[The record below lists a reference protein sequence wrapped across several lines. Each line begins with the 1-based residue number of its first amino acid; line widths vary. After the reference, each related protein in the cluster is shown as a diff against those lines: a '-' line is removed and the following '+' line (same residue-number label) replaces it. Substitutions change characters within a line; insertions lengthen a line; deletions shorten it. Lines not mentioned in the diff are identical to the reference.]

1 MFNKLDKLVK
11 SIASLDENE
20 RKTILNSLVSEEEA
34 AAIVEEKQ
42 VEAQEEE
49 KVVDEPEV
57 VAQPEVKTE
66 APVTEPTKQGSDDLF
81 GALQAQLNDVLTE
94 LKGLKEQK
102 EVLESEK
109 KELEEKVT
117 KQPFG
122 LHGKVQTKDADESG
136 SLDVEKMYSQNLKRY

>member
-11 SIASLDENE
+11 SIASLDETE

-34 AAIVEEKQ
+34 AAIEEAV
-42 VEAQEEE
+42 VEAKEEE
-49 KVVDEPEV
+49 KAVDEPKVET
-57 VAQPEVKTE
+57 QPEAKTA
-66 APVTEPTKQGSDDLF
+66 APVTEPTKQASDDLF
-81 GALQAQLNDVLTE
+81 GALQAQLNEVLTE
-94 LKGLKEQK
+94 LKGLKEAK

-122 LHGKVQTKDADESG
+122 LHGKVQTKEAAEDAAF
-136 SLDVEKMYSQNLKRY
+136 DVEKLYSQNLKRY

>member
-42 VEAQEEE
+42 VEAKEEE

-57 VAQPEVKTE
+57 VAQPETKTA

-81 GALQAQLNDVLTE
+81 GALQAQLNEVLTE

-122 LHGKVQTKDADESG
+122 LHGKVQTKDTDDSA
-136 SLDVEKMYSQNLKRY
+136 SLDVEKMYSQTLKRY

>member
-42 VEAQEEE
+42 VEAKEEK
-49 KVVDEPEV
+49 KVVDEPV
-57 VAQPEVKTE
+57 VAQPEVTTA
-66 APVTEPTKQGSDDLF
+66 APVTEPTGQGSNDLF
-81 GALQAQLNDVLTE
+81 GALQAQLNEVLTE

-122 LHGKVQTKDADESG
+122 LHGKVQTKETDDSA
-136 SLDVEKMYSQNLKRY
+136 SLDVEKMYSSNLKRY

>member
-34 AAIVEEKQ
+34 AAIVEEQQ

-57 VAQPEVKTE
+57 VAQPETKTE
-66 APVTEPTKQGSDDLF
+66 APVTEPTKQASDDLF

>member
-11 SIASLDENE
+11 SIASLDETE

-34 AAIVEEKQ
+34 AAIVESA
-42 VEAQEEE
+42 VEATEEE
-49 KVVDEPEV
+49 KVVEEPQV
-57 VAQPEVKTE
+57 TAQPEVKTA
-66 APVTEPTKQGSDDLF
+66 APVTEPAKQGSDDLF
-81 GALQAQLNDVLTE
+81 GALQAQLDEVLTE
-94 LKGLKEQK
+94 LKGLKEAK

-122 LHGKVQTKDADESG
+122 LHGKVQTKDAAEDS
-136 SLDVEKMYSQNLKRY
+136 SFDVEKLYSQNLKRY

>member
-11 SIASLDENE
+11 SIASLDETE

-34 AAIVEEKQ
+34 AAIVEPE
-42 VEAQEEE
+42 VEATEEE
-49 KVVDEPEV
+49 KVVEEPQV
-57 VAQPEVKTE
+57 TAQPEVKTA
-66 APVTEPTKQGSDDLF
+66 APVTEPAKQGSDDLF
-81 GALQAQLNDVLTE
+81 GALQAQLNEVLTE
-94 LKGLKEQK
+94 LKGLKEAK

-122 LHGKVQTKDADESG
+122 LHGKVQTKDTAEDG
-136 SLDVEKMYSQNLKRY
+136 SFDVEKLYSQNLKRY

>member
-42 VEAQEEE
+42 VEAKEEK
-49 KVVDEPEV
+49 KVVDEPV
-57 VAQPEVKTE
+57 VAQPETKT
-66 APVTEPTKQGSDDLF
+66 AASVTEPTKQGSDDLF

-122 LHGKVQTKDADESG
+122 LHGKVQTKDTDDSA
-136 SLDVEKMYSQNLKRY
+136 SLDIEKMYSQTLKRY

>member
-11 SIASLDENE
+11 SIASLDETE
-20 RKTILNSLVSEEEA
+20 RKTILNSLVSEEEVA
-34 AAIVEEKQ
+34 ALVEEQ

-49 KVVDEPEV
+49 KVVEEPTIA
-57 VAQPEVKTE
+57 AQPEVTTE
-66 APVTEPTKQGSDDLF
+66 APVTEPAKQGSDDLF
-81 GALQAQLNDVLTE
+81 GALQVQLNEVLTE

-136 SLDVEKMYSQNLKRY
+136 SLDVEKMYSQNLKSY